1 MSTERQSGSK
11 KRLALTDEERAEE
24 QKRLR
29 RRQKEK
35 EREKK
40 RAENPPRDWW
50 LPVFDLCLF
59 AALLVPFVLGGRL
72 AYGELLLVVATIG
85 CSISWVGYQFS
96 QPAAT
101 CVWTKVEWLLLAVL
115 SVGLLQITPLP
126 AGLLDQLS
134 PNIKTVLPLWNGAPE
149 SLVGTWSY
157 LSLTVSDTR
166 SALAIGIAYV
176 LLFWLTAQRVREV
189 ADVSRI
195 MKVMCVLAGI
205 MAGFGLIQYFG
216 SNGLYYWVFEYPA
229 VTTADQI
236 KGGFTNKNHFA
247 AFLMLS
253 IGPCIWWLMELMD
266 GRQADEPVFGTAG
279 AASLPRPVR
288 VALVG
293 GMGAL
298 VIVAW
303 LSSLSRGA
311 VVAGA
316 IGVGVMLL
324 IMALRSMISIRVVGG
339 LCLIGLVGGALQFAV
354 GYEAMMNRLDRWD
367 DNGRQ
372 QIWQANLA
380 AESEFRFFGSGIGSH
395 RYIYHRYLDKPY
407 DEHEYSHAES
417 NFLNVATETGVVGL
431 SLALVALSCCFW
443 WCYQGLRVSQSK
455 STTIALLALM
465 VSVIATSIHAL
476 VDFTW
481 YVPGYMVFLL
491 VQMACLC
498 RLTQLLRATAPN
510 ASPVAPWTMPHWTLA
525 PAGLVLLVAGLW
537 MLKLEL
543 PLYAAEPHWLNYR
556 RMVFNPDAAFEAD
569 AESDGGLSE
578 EKKEERSRE
587 LAARKIRV
595 LRSAIKANPHDSRFH
610 VRLARLYVALFHD
623 LQESADNQ
631 MPLNQIRDAAISS
644 GFESRQQ
651 LDEWLDRAIG
661 NHVKFARAASAHS
674 LKALRLNPLQ
684 FYGYVDFSELAFLQ
698 HLDPNFEG
706 LCLKQALAIAPYEG
720 YALFIAGREA
730 WMRQDSQSAF
740 DYWKRAFHRNYIA
753 RRDILRIMVSSGL
766 GLDDPTTTQ
775 TDALVRMFEPELD
788 GLEEMARFQS
798 ENGLVDDEQR
808 TLRLLAGR
816 LVEKAQ
822 ASGNFDRLK
831 DWLRATGVYD
841 RMNQPEQ
848 VELCFH
854 EAIKANQSSFLAHY
868 EFGIWLYTQHRG
880 SDAMDQLRWCQRVQ
894 PNDRK
899 IAKLMDRI
907 QRGQFPNQIQQAKGV
922 SSAGAQ

>member
-1 MSTERQSGSK
+1 MSTERQSRSS

-35 EREKK
+35 EREKN
-40 RAENPPRDWW
+40 RAEHPLRDWW
-50 LPVFDLCLF
+50 LPAFDLCLF

-72 AYGELLLVVATIG
+72 AHGELLLVAATIG
-85 CSISWVGYQFS
+85 CSISWIGYQFS
-96 QPAAT
+96 QATVT
-101 CVWTKVEWLLLAVL
+101 CVWTKVEWLLIAIL
-115 SVGLLQITPLP
+115 SVGLLQIVPLP
-126 AGLLDQLS
+126 ASLLDQLS

-149 SLVGTWSY
+149 SLVGTWNY

-166 SALAIGIAYV
+166 AALAMGIAYV
-176 LLFWLTAQRVREV
+176 LLFWLTTQRVREI

-195 MKVMCVLAGI
+195 LKAMCVLAAI
-205 MAGFGLIQYFG
+205 MAGFGLLQYLG

-236 KGGFTNKNHFA
+236 KGAFTNKNHFA
-247 AFLMLS
+247 AFLMLA

-266 GRQADEPVFGTAG
+266 GRQIDEPVFGTAG

-324 IMALRSMISIRVVGG
+324 IMALRSMISIRIVGG
-339 LCLIGLVGGALQFAV
+339 LCLIGVVAGALQFAV

-367 DNGRQ
+367 DNGRMP
-372 QIWQANLA
+372 IWNANLA

-417 NFLNVATETGVVGL
+417 NFLNVATETGLAGL
-431 SLALVALSCCFW
+431 SLSIVALSCCFW
-443 WCYQGLRVSQSK
+443 WCFQGVRASRSK

-465 VSVIATSIHAL
+465 VSLIATSVHAL

-498 RLTQLLRATAPN
+498 RLTQLVRATAPN
-510 ASPVAPWTMPHWTLA
+510 SAPAPTWNVPRWALA
-525 PAGLVLLVAGLW
+525 PAGLMLFAAGLW

-543 PLYAAEPHWLNYR
+543 PLYAAESHWLEYR
-556 RMVFNPDAAFEAD
+556 RLVFNPDTALEGDAD
-569 AESDGGLSE
+569 ATITADQ
-578 EKKEERSRE
+578 KDERSRD
-587 LAARKIRV
+587 LAARKIRT
-595 LRSAIKANPHDSRFH
+595 LRAAIKANPHDSRFH

-623 LQESADNQ
+623 LQDSADNQ
-631 MPLNQIRDAAISS
+631 MPLNQIRDAAISG

-684 FYGYVDFSELAFLQ
+684 FHGYVDFSELAFLQ

-706 LCLKQALAIAPYEG
+706 LCLKQALAVAPYEG
-720 YALFIAGREA
+720 YALFTAGREA

-740 DYWKRAFHRNYIA
+740 DYWKRAFHRNYVA
-753 RRDILRIMVSSGL
+753 RRDILRIMISSGL

-775 TDALVRMFEPELD
+775 TDVLVRMFEPDLD
-788 GLEEMARFQS
+788 GLEEMARFQK
-798 ENGLVDDEQR
+798 ENGLLDDEQR
-808 TLRLLAGR
+808 TLHLLAGR

-822 ASGNFDRLK
+822 SPGNFDRLK

-848 VELCFH
+848 VELCFS

-868 EFGIWLYTQHRG
+868 EFGIWLYTKHRG

-899 IAKLMDRI
+899 IGKLIDRI
-907 QRGQFPNQIQQAKGV
+907 QRGQFPNEIQQARGT
-922 SSAGAQ
+922 AGPGPQ